1 MKFSKILAIDI
12 DESKLDSAYW
22 KRIDSLARK
31 RICIPKGSAEIRN
44 HLADADCLLVNFG
57 VEVDREDINN
67 APSLKYIG
75 VLATAYGKVD
85 IDYARN
91 KGIAVCNIPGY
102 STESVAEFVFA
113 VILEHIRHLEEGK
126 LRGRS
131 RHYAESGISAA
142 EIKDKVFGVLGLGRI
157 GSRAA
162 EIALGFGADA
172 RYWSRN
178 RKKELERRGIKY
190 EDADAL
196 IPKCDFLS
204 VHLAQTKDT
213 ENFLSEERIQKIKK
227 GAVVVNTAPMELVDI
242 GALEKR
248 LRKNDMTFILDH
260 SDEMAAEDLKKLSAH
275 ENCIIYPPIAY
286 VSGEA
291 RTAKQEIFV
300 GNMENFLKGAAANK
314 VN

>member
-1 MKFSKILAIDI
+1 MKFGKILAIGI
-12 DESKLDSAYW
+12 DDSKMDSAHW
-22 KRIDSLARK
+22 KRIGSLARK
-31 RICIPKGSAEIRN
+31 IISLPKGSAEIRK
-44 HLADADCLLVNFG
+44 HMADADCLLVNFG
-57 VEVDREDINN
+57 VAVSREDINS

-85 IDYARN
+85 ADYAKS
-91 KGIAVCNIPGY
+91 KGITVCNIPGY

-131 RHYAESGISAA
+131 KQYREAGISAM
-142 EIKDKVFGVLGLGRI
+142 EIRDKVFGVIGLGRI
-157 GSRAA
+157 GSRVA

-178 RKKELERRGIKY
+178 RKKDLERKGIKY
-190 EDADAL
+190 EGADTL
-196 IPKCDFLS
+196 IQKCDFLS
-204 VHLAQTKDT
+204 LHLAQTKDT

-227 GAVVVNTAPMELVDI
+227 GAVVVNTAPMELVGI

-286 VSGEA
+286 VSEEA
-291 RTAKQEIFV
+291 RASKQEIFA
-300 GNMENFLKGAAANK
+300 GNMENFLKGAATNK
-314 VN
+314 IN